1 MNRETSAFDSSD
13 TLVVVDRSRRRRTML
28 PIALSLAGDSSW
40 RAPMGITVIGGL
52 IFSTVLTLV
61 LVPAF
66 FSIAIDVEQWFG
78 KKFHR
83 MVGQGAHAT
92 HPGHSPQPAE

>member
-1 MNRETSAFDSSD
+1 MVAG
-13 TLVVVDRSRRRRTML
+13 ML
-28 PIALSLAGDSSW
+28 PIALSLAGDASW

-52 IFSTVLTLV
+52 IFSTALTLV

-66 FSIAIDVEQWFG
+66 FSIAIDLEQWFG
-78 KKFHR
+78 RRFHR

-92 HPGHSPQPAE
+92 PSGPSPQPAE